1 MIASRY
7 PGPAWVGEG
16 SELARHRR
24 REDVKVF
31 GFGRPIGPIEHTEYL
46 GRPAWPFAF
55 GAPARS
61 PTTCA

>member
-7 PGPAWVGEG
+7 PGPAWAGEG

-31 GFGRPIGPIEHTEYL
+31 GFGRPIGPTEHTE
-46 GRPAWPFAF
+46 
-55 GAPARS
+55 
-61 PTTCA
+61 